1 MQARVKELNDKL
13 KVLTD
18 EFDAANKT
26 KQDAINTVETG
37 QRKLGLANRLINAL
51 ASENVRKLDSLK
63 VGVFFFSS
71 TFSFVVLSHSFFFS
85 SLFSFLFSFFG
96 WKILHQQV
104 GR

>member
-1 MQARVKELNDKL
+1 M
-13 KVLTD
+13 LTD

-51 ASENVRKLDSLK
+51 ASENVRKLDLLK
-63 VGVFFFSS
+63 VGLLLFVNIYFCSSLTLFSLFFSS
-71 TFSFVVLSHSFFFS
+71 SL
-85 SLFSFLFSFFG
+85 LFSLFG

-104 GR
+104 GP